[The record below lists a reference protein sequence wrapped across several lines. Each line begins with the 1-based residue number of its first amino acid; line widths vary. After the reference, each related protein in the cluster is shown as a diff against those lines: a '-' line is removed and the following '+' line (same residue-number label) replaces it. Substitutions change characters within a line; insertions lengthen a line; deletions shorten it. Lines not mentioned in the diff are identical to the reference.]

1 MRILI
6 RFIIVFAI
14 AAGLAIGAR
23 LNPGNVV
30 FFYPPTRVDMSLNF
44 FLALVFLSF
53 IVFYF
58 VVRMLSLAKSLPS
71 SVAQYRQS
79 KREKESN
86 KALREALKALFEG
99 RFGHAEKAAAKTLDF
114 EDNKSLGA
122 LIGARAAHHM
132 SQFERRNAWFSRI
145 EDDAAFKTARLVSMT
160 ELYVDEHQSDLAL
173 EAVKELNARGKR
185 HIQVLRWAL
194 KANQQ
199 AKNWD
204 EVLKLVR
211 ILDKNKALHPTL
223 SLRLRELAYESLLKE
238 NAHDADSL
246 RRVWGEIPN
255 DEKTNAYIS
264 YSAAMKFNSCELFAD
279 TRRIVE
285 KSLDYEWSNRLLK
298 VYRQAAGKEESL
310 ALRGQI
316 ENCEKWLVNHP
327 NNPELELTLGSLC
340 LQQKLWGK
348 ARIHLE
354 HCLSN
359 TSDLNTSREANLKLA
374 QMHETLEKFDEAAK
388 YYRQCALVES

>member
-1 MRILI
+1 MRIFIRLI
-6 RFIIVFAI
+6 ILFAI
-14 AAGLAIGAR
+14 AAGLALGAR

-30 FFYPPTRVDMSLNF
+30 FFYPPTRIDLSLNF
-44 FLALVFLSF
+44 FLMLAFLTFVVLYF
-53 IVFYF
+53 I
-58 VVRMLSLAKSLPS
+58 VRMLVLAKELPS
-71 SVAQYRQS
+71 SVSKYRQER
-79 KREKESN
+79 REKESN

-114 EDNKSLGA
+114 SENKSLGA

-132 SQFERRNAWFSRI
+132 SQFDRRNAWFSRI
-145 EDDAAFKTARLVSMT
+145 ADDVPFKTARLVTMT
-160 ELYVDEHQSDLAL
+160 ELYVDQHQSDQAL

-211 ILDKNKALHPTL
+211 ILDKNKALNASL
-223 SLRLRELAYESLLKE
+223 SLRLRELAYEALLKE
-238 NAHDADSL
+238 HGHDADSL
-246 RRVWGEIPN
+246 KRVWNDIPST
-255 DEKTNAYIS
+255 EKLNSYIS
-264 YSAAMKFNSCELFAD
+264 YSAAMKFSACELFSDA
-279 TRRIVE
+279 RKIVE
-285 KSLDYEWSNRLLK
+285 KSLEHEWHNRLLK
-298 VYRQAAGKEESL
+298 VYRNAEGKEESL

-316 ENCEKWLVNHP
+316 ENCEKWLLDQV

-354 HCLSN
+354 NSLRNGALVS
-359 TSDLNTSREANLKLA
+359 TQREANLKLA
-374 QMHETLEKFDEAAK
+374 QMHESLEKFEEAAK
-388 YYRQCALVES
+388 YYRQCALLAQ